1 MDLMKMDRVV
11 ITRKGLEEMT
21 DNILKS
27 MYLVARQPYMKDIP
41 KRTPICYLS
50 TAITTIIITIRP
62 QQTPDL
68 QIQNPLRLLQPLPI
82 NQTIQALASLKI
94 TPKDHPRQQKAM
106 IILYKYKHSY
116 ISIC

>member
-41 KRTPICYLS
+41 KRTLLPYLS
-50 TAITTIIITIRP
+50 TAITTTTIITIRP
-62 QQTPDL
+62 QQTPHL

-82 NQTIQALASLKI
+82 NQTVKALTSLKI
-94 TPKDHPRQQKAM
+94 TPKDPKAM
-106 IILYKYKHSY
+106 MILYKYKHSY